1 MIILSG
7 LTLSTTV
14 AEIAV
19 YMIVSGAV
27 FFLGHQLMKLAGK
40 VEMVHEYTISH
51 TERHAALERDLKRVE
66 EEVEEMKKQFAS
78 FDHKLDQMM
87 REIKKQ

>member
-1 MIILSG
+1 MILLSG
-7 LTLSTTV
+7 ISLSTTV
-14 AEIAV
+14 GEVAI

-27 FFLGHQLMKLAGK
+27 FFLGHQLMKLANK
-40 VEMVHEYTISH
+40 VEIVHEYTISH
-51 TERHAALERDLKRVE
+51 TEKHLSLEKDLKRVE
-66 EEVEEMKKQFAS
+66 TEVEDMKKQFSA